1 MNGDGDCFRAA
12 AEALL
17 AMSGVADTIGAEL
30 VHGTVVGTGPPVEG
44 VRYGHAWVEL
54 FGGRMVHDC
63 SNGREVLVGRRTY
76 YELGNAEP
84 VHRYTLDE
92 VRRLILTHEHWG
104 PWDPLG
110 VAQ

>member
-1 MNGDGDCFRAA
+1 MSDGNCFQAA

-17 AMSGVADTIGAEL
+17 EMAQTADLIGAEL

-63 SNGREVLVGRRTY
+63 SNGREVVCPRRVY
-76 YELGNAEP
+76 YELGQAQP
-84 VHRYTLDE
+84 VHRYPLAE
-92 VRRLILTHEHWG
+92 ARRLILEHEHWG
-104 PWDPLG
+104 PWGDLG
-110 VAQ
+110 VDQ